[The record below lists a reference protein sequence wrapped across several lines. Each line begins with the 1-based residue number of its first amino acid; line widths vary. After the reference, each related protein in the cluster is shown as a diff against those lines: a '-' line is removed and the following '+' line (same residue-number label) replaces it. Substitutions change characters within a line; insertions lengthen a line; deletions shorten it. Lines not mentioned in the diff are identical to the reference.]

1 MIAVDTNILVYAH
14 REESPQHARALLAL
28 RALAEGDEVWALPV
42 FVLGE
47 FLRVVTHP
55 RIFDPPSTRS
65 DAVQAVDAVLAS
77 PTVRVLHPGNR
88 FWRLLRDALEEAGAG
103 GNLVLDAEIVAVA
116 REHGVTTILSED
128 KDFRRFPSVT
138 LRALPAA

>member
-14 REESPQHARALLAL
+14 REESPQHARALDAL
-28 RALAEGDEVWALPV
+28 RALAEGDEPWALPV

-47 FLRVVTHP
+47 FLRVVTHA

-65 DAVQAVDAVLAS
+65 NAVDAVEALLAS
-77 PTVRVLHPGNR
+77 PTVRVLHPGDR
-88 FWRLLRDALEEAGAG
+88 FWTLLRAALEEAGG
-103 GNLVLDAEIVAVA
+103 TGNLVLDAEIVAVA

-128 KDFRRFPSVT
+128 KDFRRFPSIGLRT
-138 LRALPAA
+138 LAPA